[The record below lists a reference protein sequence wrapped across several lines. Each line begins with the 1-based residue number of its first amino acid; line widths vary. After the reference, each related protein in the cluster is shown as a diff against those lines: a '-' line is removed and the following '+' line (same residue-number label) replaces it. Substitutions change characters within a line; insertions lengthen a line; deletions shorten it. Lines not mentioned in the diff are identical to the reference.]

1 MTLLQALKGWEWIKV
16 TLSTELRL
24 DRPIL
29 HIHAGLALYV
39 LATMLLRRSSGSV
52 LPLLTVAA
60 VEVANEGLDFAR
72 YQVSG
77 WPWTPWGT
85 VRDVFD
91 TLFWPTI
98 LTLIGKIWRSPPQR

>member
-1 MTLLQALKGWEWIKV
+1 MTLIQALKGWEWVKV

-29 HIHAGLALYV
+29 HIHAGLGLYV
-39 LATMLLRRSSGSV
+39 LATMVLRRPFGSL
-52 LPLLTVAA
+52 LPLLLVAA
-60 VEVANEGLDFAR
+60 VEVTNEALDFAR
-72 YQVSG
+72 YQASG

-85 VRDVFD
+85 MRDLID

-98 LTLIGKIWRSPPQR
+98 LTLVGNTWRLSSRC